1 MSLRIQVRPMKTRR
15 LLDLILKTLWPIEL
29 EILNDGVIVKI
40 ARKKLK
46 KLTVCVV

>member
-1 MSLRIQVRPMKTRR
+1 MKTRR

-40 ARKKLK
+40 TRKKLG